1 MKVGKWVIGSRNSN
15 GYGITDKAV
24 IERFQ
29 ERLPQFGNSNVK
41 LVGLT
46 TEGTKV
52 WTLEQ
57 ELAEM
62 RGHFFGFIRSVYGR
76 EMLDAR
82 KTAMLEDMRLGRC

>member
-1 MKVGKWVIGSRNSN
+1 MN
-15 GYGITDKAV
+15 GYEITDKAV

-29 ERLPQFGNSNVK
+29 NHLSDFGNSDVK

-46 TEGTKV
+46 AEGTKV

-62 RGHFFGFIRSVYGR
+62 RGHFFGFVRSIYGR
-76 EMLDAR
+76 EMLDAH
-82 KTAMLEDMRLGRC
+82 KTAMLEDMRLGRR

>member
-1 MKVGKWVIGSRNSN
+1 M
-15 GYGITDKAV
+15 
-24 IERFQ
+24 
-29 ERLPQFGNSNVK
+29 K

-62 RGHFFGFIRSVYGR
+62 RGHFFGFIRSIYGR
-76 EMLDAR
+76 EMLDAH
-82 KTAMLEDMRLGRC
+82 KTAMLEDMRLGRR